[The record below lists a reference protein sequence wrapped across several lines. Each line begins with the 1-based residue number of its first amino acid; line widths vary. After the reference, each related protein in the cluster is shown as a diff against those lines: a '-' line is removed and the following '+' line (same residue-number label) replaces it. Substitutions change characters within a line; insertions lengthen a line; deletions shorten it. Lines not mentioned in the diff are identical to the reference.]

1 MESGQITLKSGMFLV
16 LLAATVLF
24 LAVFLGIRAGFAGG
38 TGQPDTSP
46 ASLPNYSDLVIDKDL
61 PPLTIRTSSGEE
73 LNSAEIIGSK
83 KTVIAVVMPGCGAC
97 ASLMESWQTL
107 DLTGGNSDIRIVLL
121 VGVSGEDS
129 DLSDLSEYIKKY
141 DHYFCDMGDLDQVWG
156 VRSFPTV
163 FGVGLDG
170 NIRFVASVYGN
181 FLDDDYFAEHL

>member
-46 ASLPNYSDLVIDKDL
+46 ASLPNYSNLVIDKGL
-61 PPLTIRTSSGEE
+61 PSLTVRTSSGEE
-73 LNSAEIIGSK
+73 LNSAKIIGTQ

-97 ASLMESWQTL
+97 ASLMETWQTL
-107 DLTGGNSDIRIVLL
+107 DLTGGDRDIRIVLL
-121 VGVSGEDS
+121 VGVSGEES
-129 DLSDLSEYIKKY
+129 ELGELSEYIKKY
-141 DHYFCDMGDLDQVWG
+141 DHYFCDMGDLDQIWG

-163 FGVGLDG
+163 FGVSLDR
-170 NIRFVASVYGN
+170 NIRFVASVFGN
-181 FLDDDYFAEHL
+181 FLDGEYFAEHL